1 MLMSSKICKHLKL
14 VIYLSLVTNFLNIVL
29 ITSLIN
35 IMFHKCLVRAIT
47 QTFGGSKNFQ
57 NANIC
62 KIRGP
67 ACGSDRFRDFSSS
80 NTAIQPDKLEKVR
93 FDEFKKLLKNEKVV
107 VIDVREPQ
115 ELVEHGA
122 LPRALNIPLDEVE
135 TALKTL
141 PNEQFL
147 KKYGGPKPDAD
158 SPIVFSCMKGMRS
171 EKAQIAALQLD
182 YKKGSTRLSI
192 WEVFASTIE
201 TAKIDTTSLTRSCGL
216 M

>member
-67 ACGSDRFRDFSSS
+67 ACDRFRDFSSS

-122 LPRALNIPLDEVE
+122 LPRALNIPLGEVE

-141 PNEQFL
+141 PNDQFL
-147 KKYGGPKPDAD
+147 RKYGGPKPDAD

-182 YKKGSTRLSI
+182 YKNVKNYVGGWTE
-192 WEVFASTIE
+192 WAE
-201 TAKIDTTSLTRSCGL
+201 KNKN
-216 M
+216 